1 MDQFVDLTQD
11 SQPGVEIIPQIISD
25 SEEEDGAIVISS
37 DESEEDASFS
47 EEENE
52 PGMGN
57 GFIQLGGGKYRHL
70 TYREVE
76 CKRAFNNAILCKSF
90 EPKEQV
96 QDLASV
102 LHWLKRRLSI

>member
-1 MDQFVDLTQD
+1 MDQVVDLTQD
-11 SQPGVEIIPQIISD
+11 PEPRLEISPQIISD

-47 EEENE
+47 EEDNE

-70 TYREVE
+70 TFREVE